1 MLARKISLEFAYN
14 ASDNTG
20 KPIAGKIDARD
31 EAEVISL
38 LRKQGLTPL
47 SVDRINQ
54 PQIKLKSRKASA
66 QDKVL
71 AMRELA
77 TLLIAGV
84 SLIDSVQSLAS
95 ARSTTQMGQYFSTIQ
110 NRLRSG
116 APLSQALI
124 SDEVE
129 WPPYV
134 KQLIIA
140 GEQTGR
146 LGKCLEDAASQ
157 LEYEESVRQEV
168 RSALIY
174 PAILVVSGIIATL
187 IVFIVVVPRFA
198 NLLRTGRAELPFI
211 SIWVLKAGLFTQ
223 AHLIEILLFIAIC
236 SVLLWGW
243 LRKALQQGTLY
254 AIAARVPLLGELLMQ
269 NQIGIWAEMMG
280 NLLENKVPLLNA
292 LELSNSTVKSAMWRH
307 RINTS
312 TRSVRSGKPLAESMQ
327 ATNLF
332 DSTALNLI
340 VTGEKSGQLPLML
353 RTLARMRRNSAKENT
368 RRFLALVE
376 PAAIL
381 LIGAVIG
388 TIMIAVMMAIT
399 SINNISF

>member
-1 MLARKISLEFAYN
+1 MEFSYN
-14 ASDNTG
+14 ATDNVG
-20 KPIAGKIDARD
+20 KPIAGKINAQS
-31 EAEVISL
+31 EAEVVSL

-47 SVDRINQ
+47 SISKIDQ
-54 PQIKLKSRKASA
+54 PLMKLKTKKTSA
-66 QDKVL
+66 QDKAL

-84 SLIDSVQSLAS
+84 SLIDAVQSLAS

-110 NRLRSG
+110 KRLRG
-116 APLSQALI
+116 GTPLSKALLSNEI
-124 SDEVE
+124 E

-134 KQLIIA
+134 QQLVIA

-146 LGKCLEDAASQ
+146 LGKCLEDVAGQ
-157 LEYEESVRQEV
+157 LEYEESVRQEI

-174 PAILVVSGIIATL
+174 PVILVISGIIATL
-187 IVFIVVVPRFA
+187 VVFIVVVPRFA
-198 NLLRTGRAELPFI
+198 NLLRTGRAELPFLSVWI
-211 SIWVLKAGLFTQ
+211 LKAGLFTQ
-223 AHLIEILLFIAIC
+223 AHLMEILFVATIG
-236 SVLLWGW
+236 SVLFWGW
-243 LRKALQQGTLY
+243 LRKALQRGTLY
-254 AIAARVPLLGELLMQ
+254 AFAARVPLLGELLMQ
-269 NQIGIWAEMMG
+269 NQIGIWSEMMG

-292 LELSNSTVKSAMWRH
+292 LELANSTVKSATWRH
-307 RINTS
+307 QIDTS
-312 TRSVRSGKPLAESMQ
+312 ARSVRSGKPLAESMQ

-340 VTGEKSGQLPLML
+340 LTGEKSGQLPLML

-381 LIGAVIG
+381 LIGSVIG

-399 SINNISF
+399 SINNIAF

>member
-1 MLARKISLEFAYN
+1 MEFSYTATDS
-14 ASDNTG
+14 AG
-20 KPIAGKIDARD
+20 KPIAGKIDAQN
-31 EAEVISL
+31 EAEVVSL

-47 SVDRINQ
+47 SIDKIGQSLV
-54 PQIKLKSRKASA
+54 KLNTKKASA
-66 QDKVL
+66 QDKAL

-84 SLIDSVQSLAS
+84 SLIDAVQSLAS
-95 ARSTTQMGQYFSTIQ
+95 ARSATQMGQYFAAIQ
-110 NRLRSG
+110 NRLRG
-116 APLSQALI
+116 GTPLSKALI
-124 SDEVE
+124 SNEIE

-134 KQLIIA
+134 QQLVTA

-146 LGKCLEDAASQ
+146 LGKCLEDAAGQ

-174 PAILVVSGIIATL
+174 PVILVISGIIATL
-187 IVFIVVVPRFA
+187 VVFIVVVPRFA

-211 SIWVLKAGLFTQ
+211 SVWVLKAGLFTQ
-223 AHLIEILLFIAIC
+223 AHLAELLLFAAI
-236 SVLLWGW
+236 SGVLLWGW

-254 AIAARVPLLGELLMQ
+254 AFAARIPLLGELLMQ
-269 NQIGIWAEMMG
+269 NQIGIWSEMMG
-280 NLLENKVPLLNA
+280 NLLENRVPLLNA
-292 LELSNSTVKSAMWRH
+292 LELANSTVKSAMWRH

-327 ATNLF
+327 ATGLF

-340 VTGEKSGQLPLML
+340 MTGEKSGQLPLML

-381 LIGAVIG
+381 IIGSVIG

-399 SINNISF
+399 SINNIAF

>member
-1 MLARKISLEFAYN
+1 MEFSYTATDS
-14 ASDNTG
+14 AG
-20 KPIAGKIDARD
+20 KPIAGKIDAQN
-31 EAEVISL
+31 EAEVVSL

-47 SVDRINQ
+47 SIDKIGQ
-54 PQIKLKSRKASA
+54 PLVNLKIKKASA
-66 QDKVL
+66 QDKAL

-84 SLIDSVQSLAS
+84 SLIDAVQSLAS
-95 ARSTTQMGQYFSTIQ
+95 ARSATQMGQYFAAIQ
-110 NRLRSG
+110 NRLRG
-116 APLSQALI
+116 GTPLSKALI
-124 SDEVE
+124 SNEIE

-134 KQLIIA
+134 QQLVTA

-146 LGKCLEDAASQ
+146 LGKCLEDAAGQ

-174 PAILVVSGIIATL
+174 PVILVISGVIATL
-187 IVFIVVVPRFA
+187 VVFIVVVPRFA
-198 NLLRTGRAELPFI
+198 NLLRTGRAELPFL
-211 SIWVLKAGLFTQ
+211 SVWVLKAGLFTQ
-223 AHLIEILLFIAIC
+223 AHLAELLLFVAIS

-254 AIAARVPLLGELLMQ
+254 AFAARVPLLGELLMQ
-269 NQIGIWAEMMG
+269 NQIGIWSEMMG

-292 LELSNSTVKSAMWRH
+292 LELANSTVKSAMWRH

-327 ATNLF
+327 ATGLF

-340 VTGEKSGQLPLML
+340 MTGEKSGQLPLML

-381 LIGAVIG
+381 LIGSVIG

-399 SINNISF
+399 SINNIAF